1 VTERDWLAESFE
13 QHRAHLRS
21 VALRIL
27 GSQSDADDAVQ
38 EAWLRLSRSDT
49 RDVANLGGWLTTVV
63 ARVSLD
69 VLRSRKSHSE
79 VPIEGETDRLQ
90 DQAVD
95 PEQDLQLASSLGPAL
110 MIVLDALAPAERV
123 AFVLHDLFGVS
134 FEEIAPILGRSAA
147 TSRQLAS
154 RARRRVQGAAAESDV
169 DRHRQREIVTAFL
182 AASRKGD
189 FGALIA
195 MLDPEV
201 IFRADEPAVRMGATS
216 FGLSSETR
224 GADAVAGFFNGRAQ
238 AARLAIADGVAAAV
252 WAPGGRPRAVF
263 NFKIAGERIVEINIV
278 ADAEALDRMSVEIV
292 EREGPARS

>member
-1 VTERDWLAESFE
+1 MTERDWLAESFE

-79 VPIEGETDRLQ
+79 VPIEGETDRLE
-90 DQAVD
+90 DRAVD
-95 PEQDLQLASSLGPAL
+95 PEQDLLLASSLGPAL

-154 RARRRVQGAAAESDV
+154 RARRRVQGAAAQSDS
-169 DRHRQREIVTAFL
+169 DRHRRREVVTAFL

-195 MLDPEV
+195 ILDPEV

-238 AARLAIADGVAAAV
+238 GARLAIADGVAAAV

-263 NFKIAGERIVEINIV
+263 NFKITGERIVEINIV

>member
-1 VTERDWLAESFE
+1 MTERDWLAESFE

-49 RDVANLGGWLTTVV
+49 QDVANLGGWLTTVV

-95 PEQDLQLASSLGPAL
+95 PEQDLLLASSLGPAL

-154 RARRRVQGAAAESDV
+154 RARRRVQGAAAESDA

-195 MLDPEV
+195 LLDPEV

-292 EREGPARS
+292 EREGPAPS

>member
-1 VTERDWLAESFE
+1 
-13 QHRAHLRS
+13 

-79 VPIEGETDRLQ
+79 VPIEGETDRLE

-95 PEQDLQLASSLGPAL
+95 PEQDLLLASSLGPAL

-238 AARLAIADGVAAAV
+238 GARLAIADGVAAAV

-292 EREGPARS
+292 ERDGPAPS

>member
-79 VPIEGETDRLQ
+79 VAIEGETDRLQ

-95 PEQDLQLASSLGPAL
+95 PEQDLLLASSLGPAL

-154 RARRRVQGAAAESDV
+154 RARRRVQGAAAESDA

-238 AARLAIADGVAAAV
+238 GARLAIADGVAAAV

-292 EREGPARS
+292 EREGPAPS

>member
-1 VTERDWLAESFE
+1 MTERDWLAESFE

-79 VPIEGETDRLQ
+79 VPIEGETERLQ

-95 PEQDLQLASSLGPAL
+95 PEQDLLLASSLGPAL

-154 RARRRVQGAAAESDV
+154 RARRRVQGAAAESDAG
-169 DRHRQREIVTAFL
+169 RHRQREIVTAFL

-238 AARLAIADGVAAAV
+238 GARLAIADGVAAAV

-292 EREGPARS
+292 EREGPAPS

>member
-1 VTERDWLAESFE
+1 VTEHDCFTASFE

-27 GSQSDADDAVQ
+27 GSQSEADDAVQ

-49 RDVANLGGWLTTVV
+49 QDVANLRGWLTAVV

-79 VPIEGETDRLQ
+79 VPIEGEAERQGEQTL
-90 DQAVD
+90 D
-95 PEQDLQLASSLGPAL
+95 PEQELLLANSVGPAL
-110 MIVLDALAPAERV
+110 MIVLDALTPAERV

-134 FEEIAPILGRSAA
+134 FEEIGPILGRSAVA
-147 TSRQLAS
+147 TRQLAS

-169 DRHRQREIVTAFL
+169 DRHRQREIVAAFL

-195 MLDPEV
+195 MLDPDV
-201 IFRADEPAVRMGATS
+201 IFRADEQAVHIGAARI
-216 FGLSSETR
+216 GLSSETR
-224 GADAVAGFFNGRAQ
+224 GADAVANFFKGRARG
-238 AARLAIADGVAAAV
+238 ARLAVVDTVAAAV

-263 NFKIAGERIVEINIV
+263 NFKIAGERIVEIDLV
-278 ADAEALDRMSVEIV
+278 ADAEALGRMSVRIV
-292 EREGPARS
+292 KVGTAPD